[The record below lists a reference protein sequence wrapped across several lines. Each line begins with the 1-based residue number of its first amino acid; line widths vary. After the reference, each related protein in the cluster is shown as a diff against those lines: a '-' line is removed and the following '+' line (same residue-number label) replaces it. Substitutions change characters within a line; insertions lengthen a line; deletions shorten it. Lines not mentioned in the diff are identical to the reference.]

1 MEAAAPSSVVASAPP
16 PTTIDYEAA
25 RGRGA
30 AGSEEGKEAEGD
42 TIEEAPYGRNYLC
55 CQENPI

>member
-1 MEAAAPSSVVASAPP
+1 MEAAAPSSVASAPP

-42 TIEEAPYGRNYLC
+42 TMEVVEGS
-55 CQENPI
+55 